1 MSLICSLNLTGTE
14 PYVVGLK
21 FLAFAYRFPNS
32 YYLLCSLFFFFLFE
46 PLCGMFSDPDM
57 YSGFP
62 IFFSILVKS
71 YMLELSIILVM
82 RSHEQRCS
90 AAAEAIIAVST
101 SFRSY

>member
-1 MSLICSLNLTGTE
+1 
-14 PYVVGLK
+14 
-21 FLAFAYRFPNS
+21 
-32 YYLLCSLFFFFLFE
+32 
-46 PLCGMFSDPDM
+46 MFSDPDM